1 MSRTSHVQLIV
12 GIICMHNWWTEVK
25 KGASQVTDAIGDAL
39 DGDRRLL
46 EESQGGVPS
55 EKEMF
60 ARRGVAAT
68 GEERQTGP
76 VDKARPGFLEM
87 CF

>member
-1 MSRTSHVQLIV
+1 MQLIV

-39 DGDRRLL
+39 DGDRRLF
-46 EESQGGVPS
+46 EESQGGGPS
-55 EKEMF
+55 ENEAS

-68 GEERQTGP
+68 GEERQAGP

-87 CF
+87 CW